1 MNDLWFHSFVLIG
14 LTFILKYGSILNPIR
29 DYLTNDT
36 KVFNKEF
43 FTKLFKCALCLGF
56 WVGLF
61 CGLFYVGSPIEW
73 ALYSSAVCW
82 LADHAIMIA
91 QKHLYPPNE

>member
-1 MNDLWFHSFVLIG
+1 MNELIFHTFVLIG
-14 LTFILKYGSILNPIR
+14 ATFILKYGSILNGIR
-29 DYLTNDT
+29 NYLTNTT

-61 CGLFYVGSPIEW
+61 FGLFFDGCSITW

-82 LADHAIMIA
+82 MADHAIMIA
-91 QKHLYPPNE
+91 QKHLYPPA

>member
-1 MNDLWFHSFVLIG
+1 MNDIFFNTFVLIG
-14 LTFILKYGSILNPIR
+14 ATFILKYGKILNPVR
-29 DYLTNDT
+29 SYLTDT
-36 KVFNKEF
+36 TTIFRKEF
-43 FTKLFKCALCLGF
+43 FIDLFKCSLCLGF

-61 CGLFYVGSPIEW
+61 FGLFFDGSFTTW

-91 QKHLYPPNE
+91 QKHLYP